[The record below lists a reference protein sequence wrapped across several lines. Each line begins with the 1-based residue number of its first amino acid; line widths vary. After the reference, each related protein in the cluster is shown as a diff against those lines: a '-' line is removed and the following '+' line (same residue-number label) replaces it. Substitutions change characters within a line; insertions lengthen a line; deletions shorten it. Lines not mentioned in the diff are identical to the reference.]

1 MKHRHALGTRGSST
15 VEFALMALPMFT
27 MVMGGIEI
35 GNYALCRSALGS
47 AMQQVARLAATGEYS
62 QSQLDGIVLNALD
75 PFGVTREEISSR
87 TRAYAAFDSNAVKPE
102 PLTKDVNTE
111 DVVDI
116 GDCYIDLNRNG
127 RFSTETI
134 GGPEDIVNYE
144 VSANYELL
152 FGLTGPLFRAE
163 DGVVKLVANTTT
175 KNEPYNNT
183 APELCIDENSD
194 IE

>member
-1 MKHRHALGTRGSST
+1 MRRVRLGERGTST
-15 VEFALMALPMFT
+15 IEFSLLFLPMALI
-27 MVMGGIEI
+27 VMGGIEM
-35 GNYALCRSALGS
+35 GYYALCRSSLGS

-62 QSQLDGIVLNALD
+62 QSQLDGVVINALD
-75 PFGVTREEISSR
+75 PFGITREEIHSR
-87 TRAYAAFDSNAVKPE
+87 TRAYANFDSNAVKPE
-102 PLTKDVNTE
+102 PLTKDINVE

-127 RFSTETI
+127 TFSTETI

-144 VSANYELL
+144 VSASYQLL
-152 FGLTGPLFRAE
+152 FGLTGPLFGAE
-163 DGVVKLVANTTT
+163 NGVVTMVANTTT